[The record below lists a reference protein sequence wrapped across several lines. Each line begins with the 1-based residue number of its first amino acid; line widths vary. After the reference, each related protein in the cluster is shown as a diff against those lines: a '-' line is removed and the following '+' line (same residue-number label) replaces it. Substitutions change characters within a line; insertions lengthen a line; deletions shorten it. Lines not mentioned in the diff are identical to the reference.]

1 VATFLKETFFPNNN
15 NFKLILEYNKVMNV
29 DDNSHDVTYYL
40 YFQSLNGYSG
50 SGTANSVKGQI
61 NGVQVGAVSSIGK
74 NQKLLIGTKTVN
86 VPHNEDGTGSV
97 LYSALIDTAWSSLG
111 DASVTGKLTLPKIN
125 RASTWNFTSLQMSNI
140 EDTLVLKINK
150 YVETYTNKVVIENL
164 SMNEVVRTIEDV
176 EDGYEITFTQE
187 ELNLIYTMGDNENL
201 TNLRFCLSLYTYDV
215 NGNQVGNVQRT
226 LMNAYL
232 TNANPTFTYTIEETE
247 QKVIDLLETDT
258 AEYIIKNVSKPKI
271 SVTANALKGATIKT
285 ISIVNSTQANANE
298 NPYIFENVQTGT
310 FTIVVTDSRGLT
322 KTEVVTKNLI
332 NYTPVYINS
341 YSFERESQ
349 TSSNIILNAD
359 VTCYSGSFN
368 SVSNVPTIM
377 YKIGMDGTYNSITS
391 GFDFENNKLSFYNYK
406 LENILPYTQTDRIY
420 LYVLD
425 LLTEDTE
432 NEIVSKGIATFEA
445 GEHDFQVNGDLFVA
459 DENRENKQNILELL
473 NQKNNKLNAPTL
485 YTFTRV
491 TGNIPLNTWSALCED
506 LSIELDVGLYV
517 LIFGVGVTGS
527 ANGLTSFN
535 PVVNGARTGIQT
547 RNSVPIGSSLQTNA
561 QCIVPLTVTT
571 KQTYKFNMHEYA
583 NANNVVSTATLYI
596 YKLN

>member
-1 VATFLKETFFPNNN
+1 MATFLNETFFPSSK
-15 NFKLILEYNKVMNV
+15 NFKLILEYDKVMNI

-50 SGTANSVKGQI
+50 SGTTNSVKGQI

-74 NQKLLIGTKTVN
+74 NQKLLLGTKTVN

-111 DASVTGKLTLPKIN
+111 DASVTGKLILPKIN

-164 SMNEVVRTIEDV
+164 SMDEVVRTIEDV
-176 EDGYEITFTQE
+176 EDGYEVIFNNE
-187 ELNLIYTMGDNENL
+187 ELNSIYTMDDNENL
-201 TNLRFCLSLYTYDV
+201 TNLRFYLSLYTYDGD
-215 NGNQVGNVQRT
+215 GNQVGTVQRT

-247 QKVIDLLETDT
+247 QKVIDLLETNT
-258 AEYIIKNVSKPKI
+258 AEYIIKNVSKPKV

-341 YSFERESQ
+341 YLFERESQ

-368 SVSNVPTIM
+368 SIANIPTIM
-377 YKIGMDGTYNSITS
+377 YKVGVSGTYQEITS
-391 GFDFENNKLSFYNYK
+391 GFTFENNKIVFDDYI
-406 LENILPYTQTDRIY
+406 LENILSYTKTDRVY

-445 GEHDFQVNGDLFVA
+445 GEHDFQVNGELIVA
-459 DENRENKQNILELL
+459 DENRENKKNILDIIPKKTSELTNDSGFL
-473 NQKNNKLNAPTL
+473 INGMLTNSL
-485 YTFTRV
+485 RV
-491 TGNIPLNTWSALCED
+491 NVTSITALQEY
-506 LSIELDVGLYV
+506 LSSDTVPAGCGMFPASIN
-517 LIFGVGVTGS
+517 GVGCGIFYQKTTNLYLSFIHLSYTLTKPKYYKCSNGTWTS
-527 ANGLTSFN
+527 ADL
-535 PVVNGARTGIQT
+535 
-547 RNSVPIGSSLQTNA
+547 
-561 QCIVPLTVTT
+561 
-571 KQTYKFNMHEYA
+571 
-583 NANNVVSTATLYI
+583 
-596 YKLN
+596 

>member
-1 VATFLKETFFPNNN
+1 MATFLKETFFPSSK
-15 NFKLILEYNKVMNV
+15 NFKLILEYDKVMNI

-50 SGTANSVKGQI
+50 SGTTNSVKGQI

-74 NQKLLIGTKTVN
+74 NQKLLLGTKTVN
-86 VPHNEDGTGSV
+86 VPHNEDGTGSA

-164 SMNEVVRTIEDV
+164 SMDEVVRTIEDV
-176 EDGYEITFTQE
+176 EDGYEVIFNSE
-187 ELNLIYTMGDNENL
+187 ELNSIYTMGDNENL
-201 TNLRFCLSLYTYDV
+201 TNLRFYLSLYTYDV
-215 NGNQVGNVQRT
+215 DGNQVGTVQRT

-247 QKVIDLLETDT
+247 QKVIDLLETNT
-258 AEYIIKNVSKPKI
+258 AEYIIKNVSKPKV

-310 FTIVVTDSRGLT
+310 FTIVVTDSRDLT
-322 KTEVVTKNLI
+322 TTQVVTRNLV

-359 VTCYSGSFN
+359 ITCYSGSFN
-368 SVSNVPTIM
+368 SIANIPTIM
-377 YKIGMDGTYNSITS
+377 YKVGASGTYQEIAS
-391 GFDFENNKLSFYNYK
+391 GFTFENNKIVFNDYI
-406 LENILPYTQTDRIY
+406 LENILSYTNTDRVY

-425 LLTEDTE
+425 LLTEDAE

-445 GEHDFQVNGDLFVA
+445 GEHDFQVNGDLIVA
-459 DENRENKQNILELL
+459 DENRENKKSVSFSYDLQKGIAYKTGHKYNDKDVYFKCLYISSLPNATTVNYSL
-473 NQKNNKLNAPTL
+473 NEKNSLIVYLTGIAYRDSDNSIFTL
-485 YTFTRV
+485 PFV
-491 TGNIPLNTWSALCED
+491 SNSAN
-506 LSIELDVGLYV
+506 LSISL
-517 LIFGVGVTGS
+517 T
-527 ANGLTSFN
+527 ANKQTSE
-535 PVVNGARTGIQT
+535 I
-547 RNSVPIGSSLQTNA
+547 I
-561 QCIVPLTVTT
+561 VTT
-571 KQTYKFNMHEYA
+571 NYNRSNLYA
-583 NANNVVSTATLYI
+583 YI
-596 YKLN
+596 YVYFIYKE